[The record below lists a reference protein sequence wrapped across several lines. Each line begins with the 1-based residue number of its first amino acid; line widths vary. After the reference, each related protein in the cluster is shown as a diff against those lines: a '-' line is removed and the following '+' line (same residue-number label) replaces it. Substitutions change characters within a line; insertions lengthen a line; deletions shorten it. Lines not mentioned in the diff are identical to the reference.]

1 MCGHMCM
8 GHGIWEGL
16 ITQQQSDGIFN
27 LSLSQLHLSINT
39 WQSIECVECV
49 GYSLSSL
56 PVH

>member
-16 ITQQQSDGIFN
+16 ITQHGIFN

-39 WQSIECVECV
+39 GQSIECVECV

-56 PVH
+56 SVD